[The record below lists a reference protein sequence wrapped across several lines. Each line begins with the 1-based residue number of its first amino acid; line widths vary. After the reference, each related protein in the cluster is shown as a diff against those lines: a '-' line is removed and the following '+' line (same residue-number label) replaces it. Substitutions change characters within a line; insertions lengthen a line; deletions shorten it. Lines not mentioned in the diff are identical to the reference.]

1 MVEITC
7 RDCGSK
13 GDEAPDDPAP
23 GLCPSCYDSRLAQI
37 TDKFAGMCASLDH
50 PLMISLWLEE
60 ALIDIGGETPEA
72 AHEHA
77 ATLFSS
83 MSVLT
88 EM

>member
-1 MVEITC
+1 
-7 RDCGSK
+7 
-13 GDEAPDDPAP
+13 
-23 GLCPSCYDSRLAQI
+23 
-37 TDKFAGMCASLDH
+37 MCASLDH

-60 ALIDIGGETPEA
+60 ALIDIGGETPKA